1 MEQFSTRNDLAPLQG
16 KMYGDIFGHPKWD
29 GVAQILWV
37 QAGDD
42 AQYHTMHRDIPPPHK
57 PPQNVCDAQV
67 KKHGLNKSSQL

>member
-1 MEQFSTRNDLAPLQG
+1 MQQFSTRNDLAPLQG

-42 AQYHTMHRDIPPPHK
+42 DII
-57 PPQNVCDAQV
+57 Q
-67 KKHGLNKSSQL
+67 